1 MSEPFEMRRISSLVE
16 QVFDGEDVDSDFV
29 QAIRTVSPARTFVYL
44 TDHTSPADRWQDYR
58 KRIRGEHLRVNEQQ
72 MDALQKRFHIQV
84 WPTYILMDRQGRFR
98 ELPHNHV
105 EEELLK
111 ELEKKN

>member
-1 MSEPFEMRRISSLVE
+1 
-16 QVFDGEDVDSDFV
+16 
-29 QAIRTVSPARTFVYL
+29 
-44 TDHTSPADRWQDYR
+44 
-58 KRIRGEHLRVNEQQ
+58 

-98 ELPHNHV
+98 ELPHNHM

-111 ELEKKN
+111 ELEKSK

>member
-1 MSEPFEMRRISSLVE
+1 MV
-16 QVFDGEDVDSDFV
+16 
-29 QAIRTVSPARTFVYL
+29 ACKARTIITILLASIITKIKLKHPDLAFVYL

-84 WPTYILMDRQGRFR
+84 WPTYILMDTWR
-98 ELPHNHV
+98 
-105 EEELLK
+105 K
-111 ELEKKN
+111 SY

>member
-1 MSEPFEMRRISSLVE
+1 MFTNVNSKDIYWCMLIWNGETISM
-16 QVFDGEDVDSDFV
+16 
-29 QAIRTVSPARTFVYL
+29 
-44 TDHTSPADRWQDYR
+44 DYR

>member
-44 TDHTSPADRWQDYR
+44 TDHTS
-58 KRIRGEHLRVNEQQ
+58 RIRGEHLRVNEQQ